1 MDPKTIDEIDP
12 IEASLEM
19 ANFWVERHTE
29 KNIIE
34 MLRVEPHPDWD
45 EYDLKAYKIIRKAL
59 ELALAMKRA
68 KTG

>member
-1 MDPKTIDEIDP
+1 
-12 IEASLEM
+12 
-19 ANFWVERHTE
+19 
-29 KNIIE
+29 